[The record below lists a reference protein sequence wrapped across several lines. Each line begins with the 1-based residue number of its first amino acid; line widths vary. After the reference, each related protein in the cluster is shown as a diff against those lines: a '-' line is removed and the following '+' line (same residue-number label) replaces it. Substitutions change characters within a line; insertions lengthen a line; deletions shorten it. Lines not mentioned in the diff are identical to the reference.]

1 MNLAT
6 FIAQAYAFSLVV
18 YGLSHLFHPTRWAA
32 LFLGLR
38 DRPEG
43 GLLIG
48 LLTLPLGL
56 LMVAGHNIWVLD
68 FPVLIT
74 VAGWLTLIKGTIY
87 VLAPQTFLRAS
98 PVSHEVFVR
107 GFRKVGVVMT
117 VLGVVLLVDAVV
129 G

>member
-1 MNLAT
+1 MTLAD
-6 FIAQAYAFSLVV
+6 FIAKAYAFALVL
-18 YGLSHLFHPTRWAA
+18 YGLSHLFHPARWAA

-56 LMVAGHNIWVLD
+56 LMVVGHNIWVLD
-68 FPVLIT
+68 LPVLIT
-74 VAGWLTLIKGTIY
+74 VAGWMMLIKATVY
-87 VLAPQTFLRAS
+87 VLAPQTFLKAS
-98 PVSHEVFVR
+98 PASHEVFVR
-107 GFRKVGVVMT
+107 GFRKIGVVMT
-117 VLGVVLLVDAVV
+117 LLGAVLLVDAMV